1 MNNQNYL
8 AIEEIAYKAKK
19 FATNSLIVSIQL
31 FNKSYLADNFKLNE
45 QLSFCICGMISNI

>member
-8 AIEEIAYKAKK
+8 AIDEIAYKAKK
-19 FATNSLIVSIQL
+19 CATNSLIVSIQL

-45 QLSFCICGMISNI
+45 QLSFCICGKISNI